1 MYKELYEIVLQEHRQ
16 VFEAQSVEDLE
27 KLMDAIIEA
36 KRVFVFGA
44 GREGIAARSFA
55 MRIMHLGKDTF
66 WLLDDT
72 TPGMREGD
80 LFIAVNG
87 SGKIGFIDYFLDQ
100 AQKTGA
106 KIAVITGSPME
117 RTPSE
122 ADVNMFIPA
131 AVYKGTDSR
140 VVPSIQP
147 MGNLY
152 EQHLFLLFDIIV
164 MMLEKKMLLSH
175 EEMEARHRNVE

>member
-1 MYKELYEIVLQEHRQ
+1 MYKALYELVLEEHRK
-16 VFEAQSVEDLE
+16 VFEAQPLEDLE
-27 KLMDAIIEA
+27 KLMDVIMDA

-55 MRIMHLGKDTF
+55 MRIMHLGKETF

-80 LFIAVNG
+80 LFIEVNG
-87 SGKIGFIDYFLDQ
+87 SGKIGYIDYFLDQ

-106 KIAVITGSPME
+106 KIAVITGAPTE

-122 ADVNMFIPA
+122 ADVNVFVPA
-131 AVYKGTDSR
+131 AVYKGTDPR
-140 VVPSIQP
+140 VIPSEQP

-152 EQHLFLLFDIIV
+152 EQHLFLLFDILV
-164 MMLEKKMLLSH
+164 MMLEKKMELTH
-175 EEMEARHRNVE
+175 EQMETRHRNIE